1 MVRERNVTMRRR
13 SPKEFTVSAGIFS
26 CLLTLY
32 GLAALRG
39 LDLRQ
44 NTLLSVAYCALPL
57 LSLPLYLLALVARRL
72 LMLQALLVLAYTPVY
87 SALNWRTCAELGYC
101 GSVASVVLMTI
112 ATSKVLLFWGVALS
126 GAAAFVVE
134 RSGGPGTGGLRDGQD
149 VVAAV
154 VRNESADRAARKT

>member
-1 MVRERNVTMRRR
+1 MARGRNVTTRRGGT
-13 SPKEFTVSAGIFS
+13 KEFTVPAGIFS

-32 GLAALRG
+32 GLAAIRG

-57 LSLPLYLLALVARRL
+57 LSLPLFLFALFARRL
-72 LMLQALLVLAYTPVY
+72 LLLQAPLVLAYIPVY

-126 GAAAFVVE
+126 SAAALIVE
-134 RSGGPGTGGLRDGQD
+134 RSGSP
-149 VVAAV
+149 VAG
-154 VRNESADRAARKT
+154 KH

>member
-1 MVRERNVTMRRR
+1 VTLRRNG
-13 SPKEFTVSAGIFS
+13 PKEFMIPAGLFS

-32 GLAALRG
+32 GLAAIRG

-44 NTLLSVAYCALPL
+44 DTLLSVAYCALPL
-57 LSLPLYLLALVARRL
+57 LSLPLFVLALTVRRL
-72 LMLQALLVLAYTPVY
+72 LTLQAVLLLAYIPVY

-126 GAAAFVVE
+126 SAAAFIVE
-134 RSGGPGTGGLRDGQD
+134 RSGSPDSSKKNLKR
-149 VVAAV
+149 
-154 VRNESADRAARKT
+154 

>member
-1 MVRERNVTMRRR
+1 MCSLRVELRGASVSPTGSRFGDITTMQRESSRI
-13 SPKEFTVSAGIFS
+13 FTIPAGLFA

-44 NTLLSVAYCALPL
+44 NTLLSVVYCALPL
-57 LSLPLYLLALVARRL
+57 FSLPLYLLAHFARRL
-72 LMLQALLVLAYTPVY
+72 LLLQALLVLAYIPVY

-126 GAAAFVVE
+126 SVAAFVVE
-134 RSGGPGTGGLRDGQD
+134 QSGGPDTDGK
-149 VVAAV
+149 
-154 VRNESADRAARKT
+154 REKH

>member
-1 MVRERNVTMRRR
+1 MTMRRESSR
-13 SPKEFTVSAGIFS
+13 LFTIPAGLFS

-32 GLAALRG
+32 GLAAMRG

-57 LSLPLYLLALVARRL
+57 LSLPLYLLALAVRKL
-72 LMLQALLVLAYTPVY
+72 VPLQMVLVLAYIPIY

-112 ATSKVLLFWGVALS
+112 ATPKVLLFWGVALS
-126 GAAAFVVE
+126 SLAAFAVE
-134 RSGGPGTGGLRDGQD
+134 RLPWLTRASKGDG
-149 VVAAV
+149 
-154 VRNESADRAARKT
+154 R

>member
-1 MVRERNVTMRRR
+1 MTMRRESR
-13 SPKEFTVSAGIFS
+13 RLFTIPAELFS

-32 GLAALRG
+32 GLAAVRG

-57 LSLPLYLLALVARRL
+57 LSLPLYLLALAARRL
-72 LMLQALLVLAYTPVY
+72 LLLQALLVLAYIPVY

-112 ATSKVLLFWGVALS
+112 ESSKVLLFWGVALS
-126 GAAAFVVE
+126 SAAAFVVE
-134 RSGGPGTGGLRDGQD
+134 RSDGP
-149 VVAAV
+149 V
-154 VRNESADRAARKT
+154 ARKH

>member
-1 MVRERNVTMRRR
+1 MVRERNVTTRGN
-13 SPKEFTVSAGIFS
+13 SPKEFTIPAGTFS

-32 GLAALRG
+32 GLAAVRG

-72 LMLQALLVLAYTPVY
+72 LLLQAFLLFAYIPVY
-87 SALNWRTCAELGYC
+87 SALNWRTSAELGYC

-126 GAAAFVVE
+126 SAAAFVRE
-134 RSGGPGTGGLRDGQD
+134 RSGGG
-149 VVAAV
+149 VAGKKSLK
-154 VRNESADRAARKT
+154 R